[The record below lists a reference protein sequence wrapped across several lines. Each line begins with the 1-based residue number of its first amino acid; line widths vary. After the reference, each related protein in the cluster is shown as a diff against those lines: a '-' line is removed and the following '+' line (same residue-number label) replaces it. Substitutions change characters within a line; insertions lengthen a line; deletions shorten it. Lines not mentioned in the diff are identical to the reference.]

1 MFFTEQHELIRKLAR
16 DFAEQEIEPIA
27 DEVDKTAEFPKE
39 IVKKMAQNGFFGIKM
54 PKEYGG
60 A

>member
-39 IVKKMAQNGFFGIKM
+39 IVKKNG
-54 PKEYGG
+54 PKWFLWNKN